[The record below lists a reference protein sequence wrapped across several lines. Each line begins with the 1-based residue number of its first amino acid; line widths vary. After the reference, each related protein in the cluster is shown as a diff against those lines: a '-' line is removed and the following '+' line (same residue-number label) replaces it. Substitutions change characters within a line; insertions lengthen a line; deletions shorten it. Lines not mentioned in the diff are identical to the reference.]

1 MQLHD
6 CSQPWFEL
14 QINYNSSSGCCCY
27 YKGQTQRLDFTKPL
41 DLDSLWNGAEMQN
54 IRRII
59 GSGRGEGTGCDGC
72 QWLRYASLP
81 QFIGNIPDVAS
92 LPNGDASPV
101 VRNWKLAQQNYQA
114 RAIEVDSYPVKYYF
128 NFGMACN
135 IRCIMCSQTH
145 TREADR
151 SVLPVEPLLG
161 MKPYLTLAD
170 QIHVIGGEPLIIPSA
185 REFLQHMFD
194 DPAFSQTML
203 ALYTNGTLLHQYLDK
218 FRSLS
223 RINVCVSLDSIGK
236 GYEHIRRGANWE
248 QTERNILDF
257 KELGSRLGFQWQ
269 ATVAC
274 IIMKSSIATLD
285 SFVEWCVKHDI
296 PCHFAPISF
305 IDIAIDEDVFRFPA
319 LLDQIPA
326 WEHIFD
332 RAIEMLQ
339 NKGWDIARAE
349 SLQTMKQEL
358 QTACK
363 VQRANERIRQMV
375 SVAMSRGVAVE
386 DGFKAYITKAQ
397 GLAELGY
404 FERLTTF
411 CEQVEQRLEEPAT
424 FKSLPTST
432 STD

>member
-14 QINYNSSSGCCCY
+14 QINYNGSSGCCCY
-27 YKGQTQRLDFTKPL
+27 YKGQTRRLDFTKPF
-41 DLDSLWNGAEMQN
+41 DIDALWNGAEMQN
-54 IRRII
+54 IRGTIR
-59 GSGRGEGTGCDGC
+59 SGREEGTGCDGC
-72 QWLRYASLP
+72 QWLRYSSLP
-81 QFIGNIPDVAS
+81 QFIGDISNEALRQSGAV
-92 LPNGDASPV
+92 SPV
-101 VRNWKLAQQNYQA
+101 AQNWKRAQENYQA

-151 SVLPVEPLLG
+151 SVLPVEPLLR

-170 QIHVIGGEPLIIPSA
+170 QIHVIGGEPLIIPTA
-185 REFLQHMFD
+185 REFLQQMFD

-223 RINVCVSLDSIGK
+223 RINVCVSLDSIGQ
-236 GYEHIRRGANWE
+236 GYEYIRRGASWE
-248 QTERNILDF
+248 QTEKNILDF
-257 KELGSRLGFQWQ
+257 KELGIRLGLQWQ

-285 SFVEWCVKHDI
+285 TFVEWCVRHDI

-319 LLDQIPA
+319 LLDQIPE
-326 WEHIFD
+326 WEDIFD
-332 RAIEMLQ
+332 RAIEMLLR
-339 NKGWDIARAE
+339 KGWDIARAE
-349 SLQTMKQEL
+349 SLKIMKQEL
-358 QTACK
+358 QVACK

-375 SVAMSRGVAVE
+375 SVAMSHGVAVE
-386 DGFKAYITKAQ
+386 EGFKAYITKAQ

-404 FERLTTF
+404 FERLTVF
-411 CEQVEQRLEEPAT
+411 CEQVEQQFDEPA
-424 FKSLPTST
+424 SVELVPVPVSA
-432 STD
+432 D